1 MKKCIWINSSPKVI
15 LHKYLKTAFIK
26 HKNLILPNLKTHPA
40 PHPEISF
47 KEEPH
52 SGSGIVITAGADLSL
67 DPEYGYCFKRM
78 LTI

>member
-1 MKKCIWINSSPKVI
+1 LKRHLKNNNII
-15 LHKYLKTAFIK
+15 LI
-26 HKNLILPNLKTHPA
+26 NLKTHPA

-47 KEEPH
+47 KEEPP
-52 SGSGIVITAGADLSL
+52 SGSGIVINAGADLSL